1 MSQDHKDQGDSASKT
16 VTAEQ
21 NTEVNTPDGLKVV
34 SSPGS
39 FQVRTEPLAF
49 NVG

>member
-21 NTEVNTPDGLKVV
+21 NTEVNTPDGLKA
-34 SSPGS
+34 PPHQGI
-39 FQVRTEPLAF
+39 F
-49 NVG
+49 G